1 MGDRAGDA
9 SVWLTYMIAAMAASR
24 TGTPRPTLTPI
35 MTALLT
41 RCFSDSSPDVS
52 EPFGDDDEAVVV
64 GGGGGGGG
72 VYDFGFPDE
81 LVIVTASAGKST
93 FWKVDVGPADQ
104 TTGAPDATLDVSVF
118 VITFL
123 VRLCSEAGQL
133 IRPGEAQTVAV

>member
-1 MGDRAGDA
+1 
-9 SVWLTYMIAAMAASR
+9 MIAAMAARR

-41 RCFSDSSPDVS
+41 RCFPDFSPDDES
-52 EPFGDDDEAVVV
+52 EPPGDDDEAVVV
-64 GGGGGGGG
+64 GGGGGG

-93 FWKVDVGPADQ
+93 FWKVDVELADQ
-104 TTGAPDATLDVSVF
+104 TTDAPEATFEVSVR

-133 IRPGEAQTVAV
+133 IRPGEAQTVAL